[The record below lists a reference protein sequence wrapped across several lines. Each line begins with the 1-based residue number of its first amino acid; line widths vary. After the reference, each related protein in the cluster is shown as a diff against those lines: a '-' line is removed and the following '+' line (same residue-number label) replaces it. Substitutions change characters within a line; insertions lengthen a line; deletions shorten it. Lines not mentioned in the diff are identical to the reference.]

1 MNVYLVIEYDGTD
14 YCGWQIQP
22 NGASV
27 QEELQR
33 ALFKL
38 TGEKISVTGSGRT
51 DSGVHAAG
59 QTASF
64 SVGKENIPPENYAS
78 ALNGL
83 LPKDIRVLKSG
94 RAPDGFNARFSA
106 KRKTYRYTF
115 YVSAVERPLYERYA
129 VRTLPLD
136 TEKMRAAAAALVGE
150 KDFKCFCAANSSVKD
165 TVRTLYS
172 LEVERRGDFIT
183 VTACGNGFLY
193 NMVRIVAG
201 TLAAAGEGK
210 LSAEDVKKIVEGG
223 KRAEGKTMP
232 AKGLCLLSVEYGGAL
247 HNI

>member
-64 SVGKENIPPENYAS
+64 SVGKENIPPENYAP

-115 YVSAVERPLYERYA
+115 YGNLTH
-129 VRTLPLD
+129 TL
-136 TEKMRAAAAALVGE
+136 TGQAEFVA
-150 KDFKCFCAANSSVKD
+150 DF
-165 TVRTLYS
+165 L
-172 LEVERRGDFIT
+172 
-183 VTACGNGFLY
+183 
-193 NMVRIVAG
+193 
-201 TLAAAGEGK
+201 
-210 LSAEDVKKIVEGG
+210 
-223 KRAEGKTMP
+223 
-232 AKGLCLLSVEYGGAL
+232 
-247 HNI
+247 

>member
-1 MNVYLVIEYDGTD
+1 
-14 YCGWQIQP
+14 
-22 NGASV
+22 
-27 QEELQR
+27 
-33 ALFKL
+33 
-38 TGEKISVTGSGRT
+38 
-51 DSGVHAAG
+51 
-59 QTASF
+59 
-64 SVGKENIPPENYAS
+64 
-78 ALNGL
+78 
-83 LPKDIRVLKSG
+83 
-94 RAPDGFNARFSA
+94 
-106 KRKTYRYTF
+106 
-115 YVSAVERPLYERYA
+115 
-129 VRTLPLD
+129 
-136 TEKMRAAAAALVGE
+136 MRAAAAVLVGE

-201 TLAAAGEGK
+201 TLAVAGEGK
-210 LSAEDVKKIVEGG
+210 LSVEDVKKIVEGG